1 MNETAEVVDDI
12 PEWLVEAENC
22 PDQLSMFDSPRQ
34 EDEFFEDL
42 FDTKEYFSDLDRLR
56 RMSNEPISKC
66 RHCGANSKVYAYKI
80 GSYARV
86 LIWMAFNDRDGGYLH
101 IPTSGAIN
109 GGGDYAKLRYW
120 GLIEKSPKNPDP
132 SKRSSG
138 LWRLTTTGRDF
149 ALNKTTVN
157 SICYYSHPPGE
168 VLGFEPDQVSIID
181 ALGKHFDYETLMSG
195 YEWEISGL

>member
-1 MNETAEVVDDI
+1 MDEKT
-12 PEWLVEAENC
+12 EWLTQAENRSG
-22 PDQLSMFDSPRQ
+22 QLPMFNPHRQ
-34 EDEFFEDL
+34 GGRAQGEFFQDL

-66 RHCGANSKVYAYKI
+66 HHCGANSKVYAYKI

-86 LIWMAFNDRDGGYLH
+86 LIWMVFHDKEGGYVH

-132 SKRSSG
+132 KKRSSG

-149 ALNKTTVN
+149 ALNKTTIN

-168 VLGFEPDQVSIID
+168 VLGFEPDQVSIVD
-181 ALGKHFDYETLMSG
+181 ALGKHFDYSSLMSG
-195 YEWEISGL
+195 YEWEVALL

>member
-1 MNETAEVVDDI
+1 MDKET
-12 PEWLVEAENC
+12 EWLTQAESC
-22 PDQLSMFDSPRQ
+22 SSQLSMFNSHDQ
-34 EDEFFEDL
+34 ENEQDGFFRDL
-42 FDTKEYFSDLDRLR
+42 FDTKEYFSNLNRLR
-56 RMSNEPISKC
+56 KMSNEPISKC
-66 RHCGANSKVYAYKI
+66 HHCGANSKVYAYKI

-86 LIWMAFNDRDGGYLH
+86 LIWMAFHGKDGEYVH

-132 SKRSSG
+132 KKRSSG

-149 ALNKTTVN
+149 ALNKTTIN

-168 VLGFEPDQVSIID
+168 VLGFEPDQVSIVD
-181 ALGKHFDYETLMSG
+181 ALGKYFDYSSLMSG
-195 YEWEISGL
+195 YEWEVALL

>member
-1 MNETAEVVDDI
+1 MDKKE
-12 PEWLVEAENC
+12 EWITQAENC
-22 PDQLSMFDSPRQ
+22 PSQLSMFNAHRQ
-34 EDEFFEDL
+34 EDEFFQDL

-66 RHCGANSKVYAYKI
+66 HHCGANSKVYAYKI

-86 LIWMAFNDRDGGYLH
+86 LIWMAVRSEEGEYVH

-120 GLIEKSPKNPDP
+120 GLIEKSPKSPDP
-132 SKRSSG
+132 KKRSSG

-149 ALNKTTVN
+149 ALNKITIN

-168 VLGFEPDQVSIID
+168 VLEFEPDQVSIVD
-181 ALGKHFDYETLMSG
+181 VLGKHFDYSSLMSG
-195 YEWEISGL
+195 YEWDATLL